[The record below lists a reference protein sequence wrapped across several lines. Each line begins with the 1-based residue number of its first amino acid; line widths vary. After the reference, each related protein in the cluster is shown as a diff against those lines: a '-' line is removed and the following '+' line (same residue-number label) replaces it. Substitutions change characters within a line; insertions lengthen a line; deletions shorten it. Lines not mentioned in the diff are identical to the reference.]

1 MDNSKVLMTKSS
13 LLKLENE
20 ITELKSVQMR
30 ECLQNL
36 ADAKDKGDI
45 AENAE
50 YDIAKEQLENLQ
62 LRIKAKESVLKRV
75 VLVDENSIDI
85 SKVGILTKV
94 TLENLTTNTKVVYSL
109 VPENE
114 IDIKGGKISVNSPIA
129 KSILNKSEGD
139 EAEFIAPAGTFKLKV
154 LKIENI

>member
-1 MDNSKVLMTKSS
+1 
-13 LLKLENE
+13 
-20 ITELKSVQMR
+20 MR

-62 LRIKAKESVLKRV
+62 LRIKAKESVLNRV
-75 VLVDENSIDI
+75 VLVDEDSIDI

-94 TLENLTTNTKVVYSL
+94 TLENLTTNAKACVF
-109 VPENE
+109 
-114 IDIKGGKISVNSPIA
+114 ISSRKRN
-129 KSILNKSEGD
+129 
-139 EAEFIAPAGTFKLKV
+139 
-154 LKIENI
+154 